1 MTSKEIIALEASN
14 TGCINLYKEGLFWRA
29 YERSAY
35 ALCTRVHPF
44 KAMKRQLKVLG
55 GEPLV
60 VAGFPTSSEERYLQ
74 GLSLSEKTENRITIT
89 LDTLIDLADFGKWKD
104 GLPCKQ
110 ADATT
115 TGHTRE
121 PPETVI
127 SMLRSFD
134 VAGSTPLDC
143 MMLVS
148 RLQQMIR
155 QSEEDGTV

>member
-1 MTSKEIIALEASN
+1 MTSKEIIALESGN
-14 TGCINLYKEGLFWRA
+14 TCCIRLYREGLFWRA

-55 GEPLV
+55 GETLV
-60 VAGFPTSSEERYLQ
+60 VAGFPVSSEDRYLQ
-74 GLSLSEKTENRITIT
+74 ELSLSEKMESSITIA
-89 LDTLIDLADFGKWKD
+89 LDTPMDLADFGKWKN

-110 ADATT
+110 ADATAT
-115 TGHTRE
+115 CHTRE
-121 PPETVI
+121 PPETVV
-127 SMLRSFD
+127 SMLRGFD

-148 RLQQMIR
+148 RLQQMVR

>member
-1 MTSKEIIALEASN
+1 MTSKEIIALESGN
-14 TGCINLYKEGLFWRA
+14 TGSINLYKEGLFWRA

-55 GEPLV
+55 GETLV
-60 VAGFPTSSEERYLQ
+60 VAGFPTSSEDRYLQ
-74 GLSLSEKTENRITIT
+74 GLSLSEKTESCITIA
-89 LDTLIDLADFGKWKD
+89 LDTPMDLEDFGKWKD

-110 ADATT
+110 ADGTA

-121 PPETVI
+121 PPETVV
-127 SMLRSFD
+127 SMLRGFD

-148 RLQQMIR
+148 RLQQIIK
-155 QSEEDGTV
+155 QSAEDGTV